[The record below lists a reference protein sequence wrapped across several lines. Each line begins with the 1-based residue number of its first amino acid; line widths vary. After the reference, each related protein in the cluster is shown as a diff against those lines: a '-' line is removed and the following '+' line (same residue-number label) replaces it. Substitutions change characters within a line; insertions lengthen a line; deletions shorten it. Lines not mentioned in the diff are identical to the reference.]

1 MLGWLRTNVVT
12 DRIHALLTSGCFAVA
27 RMLVACILLMIAAA
41 IACGCAHKPAPQVP
55 ATRDEVRAAVYA
67 SEYGLHNLYKAC
79 EKLAVEAVEGGR
91 MDVAQRLA
99 EVCDSSVEDA
109 QGNYDLALKQL
120 AAWTPEST
128 MLIGCNLNDALAAY
142 RTMGRAMLVF
152 GYDSP
157 EAQDGLSRTQW
168 LVKSAGNCGR

>member
-27 RMLVACILLMIAAA
+27 RVLGACIILMIAAA

-79 EKLAVEAVEGGR
+79 EGLAVEAVNAGNLNL
-91 MDVAQRLA
+91 AQRLA
-99 EVCDSSVEDA
+99 DVCDGAVEDA
-109 QGNYDLALKQL
+109 QPDVNAALHEL
-120 AAWTPEST
+120 AAWTPASASRIE
-128 MLIGCNLNDALAAY
+128 CNLSGVMSAY
-142 RTMGRAMLVF
+142 RTMGAALLAM

-168 LVKSAGNCGR
+168 LVKAAGTCGR